1 MARHAEQVLA
11 ALAAALEAAL
21 PNAEHTRNEP
31 KAQRIA
37 PGGNLNM
44 FDGDPGEP
52 EVLLSPLSYTYEH
65 RIPLEIGAAGGDPGG
80 LLDTLLIAVGE
91 VIEADRTL
99 GGLCSWLDAEAPS
112 PDPLDAPGA
121 EVARWADLVVIATYT
136 ARSPL
141 A

>member
-1 MARHAEQVLA
+1 MVE
-11 ALAAALEAAL
+11 LETRFKAAL
-21 PNAEHTRNEP
+21 PNAEVARNEP
-31 KAQRIA
+31 KAQRIS
-37 PGGNLNM
+37 PGGDVTL

-65 RIPLEIGAAGGDPGG
+65 RIPVEIAAGGDDPAG
-80 LLDTLLIAVGE
+80 LLETLLREIGL

-112 PDPLDAPGA
+112 PEPLDAPGA
-121 EVARWADLVVIATYT
+121 AVGRRADLVVIATYT
-136 ARSPL
+136 TRSPL